1 MANNIEN
8 KKEKFKE
15 LEAAQL
21 AHFFEQLA
29 MFSKNGIPT
38 WESLYIISS
47 NVENSSDK
55 ELFTRLYEYVADGD
69 FFSEALQKC
78 NCFPNYVIGM
88 IEVAEQTG
96 RVEEVS
102 SSLASYYRGK
112 DRLSQSLRAAA
123 FYPMVMASMVFVVIF
138 VILVEV
144 MPVFEGVFTQMG
156 LALNPVS
163 TLLLNIGSA
172 LNQYSAIAL
181 SLIVVVVGIY
191 FLMRITTGGK
201 AKLKEWYDTF
211 FLTKNLSESE
221 NANRFAFS
229 LSLMLL
235 SGVDLINALEFSK
248 MIVDSKKMHKKINL
262 IISEVEKGGSLA
274 EAIINSGIFKPT
286 YNGMISAGMRSGS
299 ESQMLMAVSQRYS
312 EETEYNVQK
321 LVGVIEPSLVAF
333 LCIMVGAVMLS
344 VMLPI
349 TGILTGM

>member
-1 MANNIEN
+1 MAELSKN
-8 KKEKFKE
+8 KTEKRKEMP
-15 LEAAQL
+15 AAQL
-21 AHFFEQLA
+21 AYFFEQLA

-47 NVENSSDK
+47 NSENK
-55 ELFTRLYEYVADGD
+55 EDEKLFTKLYEYVADGF

-78 NCFPNYVIGM
+78 QCFPNYVIGM

-96 RVEEVS
+96 RIEEVS

-112 DRLSQSLRAAA
+112 DRLAKSLRSAA
-123 FYPMVMASMVFVVIF
+123 FYPMVMATMVFVVIF

-144 MPVFEGVFTQMG
+144 MPVFEGVFAQMG

-163 TLLLNIGSA
+163 SLLLNIGRV

-181 SLIVVVVGIY
+181 SIIALIALVFVV
-191 FLMRITTGGK
+191 MRLTSGGRK
-201 AKLKEWYDTF
+201 VLSNLYDTF
-211 FLTKNLSESE
+211 FLTKNLSEAE

-248 MIVDSKKMHKKINL
+248 MIVDSKKMHKKIDL
-262 IISEVEKGGSLA
+262 IIADVEKGGALA
-274 EAIINSGIFKPT
+274 DAIINSSIFKPT

-299 ESQMLMAVSQRYS
+299 ESQMLMAVSERYL

-321 LVGVIEPSLVAF
+321 LVGIIEPSLVAF
-333 LCIMVGAVMLS
+333 LCVMVGAVMLS

>member
-1 MANNIEN
+1 MAQQSKNNKN
-8 KKEKFKE
+8 FKE
-15 LEAAQL
+15 LPAAQL

-29 MFSKNGIPT
+29 MFSKSGIPT
-38 WESLYIISS
+38 WESLYIISTNS
-47 NVENSSDK
+47 ENASDK
-55 ELFTRLYEYVADGD
+55 KLFTRLYENVADGL
-69 FFSEALQKC
+69 FFSEALAKC

-112 DRLSQSLRAAA
+112 DRLAQSLKSAA
-123 FYPMVMASMVFVVIF
+123 FYPMVMATMVFAVIF

-156 LALNPVS
+156 LALNPMS
-163 TLLLNIGSA
+163 TLLLNIGST
-172 LNQYSAIAL
+172 LNQYSAVIFGVLAAIIIIFVLMNL
-181 SLIVVVVGIY
+181 SK
-191 FLMRITTGGK
+191 GGK
-201 AKLKEWYDTF
+201 RKLKEMYDTF

-262 IISEVEKGGSLA
+262 IIKDVEKGGALS
-274 EAIINSGIFKPT
+274 EAIISSTIFRPT

-299 ESQMLMAVSQRYS
+299 ESEMLMAVSERYL

-321 LVGVIEPSLVAF
+321 LVGIIEPSLVAF
-333 LCIMVGAVMLS
+333 LCIMVGTVMLS

>member
-1 MANNIEN
+1 MSKKIEN
-8 KKEKFKE
+8 KNGKFKE
-15 LEAAQL
+15 LPASQL
-21 AHFFEQLA
+21 AYFFEQLA

-47 NVENSSDK
+47 NAQEGMDR
-55 ELFTRLYEYVADGD
+55 ELFNRLYEYVADGD
-69 FFSEALQKC
+69 FFSEALTKC

-102 SSLASYYRGK
+102 ASLASYYRGK
-112 DRLSQSLRAAA
+112 DRLSQSLRSAA

-144 MPVFEGVFTQMG
+144 MPVFEGVFAQMG

-163 TLLLNIGSA
+163 TLLLNIGSS
-172 LNQYSAIAL
+172 LNQYSAIVLAIFAVIIL
-181 SLIVVVVGIY
+181 VYIS
-191 FLMRITTGGK
+191 MRMTTAGK
-201 AKLKEWYDTF
+201 AKLKDWYDTF

-248 MIVDSKKMHKKINL
+248 MIVDSKKMHKKIDL
-262 IISEVEKGGSLA
+262 IISDVEKGGALS
-274 EAIINSGIFKPT
+274 EAIINSSIFKPT

-299 ESQMLMAVSQRYS
+299 ESQMLMAVSQRYH